1 MKKFASIFTSI
12 LLTFLLSLGTVASAA
27 SVLDSSQS
35 TGTLTLYKYEPESN
49 KQTAVTGATFTA
61 YQVAELDEANT
72 GTFKVTTNFSDVTG
86 LSDLFNY
93 DGGLTYK
100 STSEFE
106 ALIPALQSAAEKI
119 NVEDNQSSN
128 GNIYTSTE
136 TKDNDKG
143 TGEYK
148 FGVDAVTGGAAIDL
162 GIYLVVETGVP
173 NGYIT
178 SSQSFLVSVPEWNQ
192 TGGTDNTGAWNYD
205 VEAYPKDTKLTVT
218 KEIVTQEADTAN
230 NIAEETAPATT
241 QAIGDVIPFKI
252 SSTIPDYGM
261 SLSESDK
268 KFTATL
274 TDTKFNDIL
283 FKFNDTLSKGLTLDE
298 SSITVTIPGAGE
310 NGDDVTLSSGSTLKT
325 KTGNTT
331 TGDADYTVDV
341 VEVKDASGNVTGHK
355 LTIKFAWAAL
365 DNYQGKNIVITYNAV
380 LNENAAIGSANTNT
394 VTLNYTSDPET
405 GSDIDEDNPD
415 DPDNPPTP
423 PSDTTEVY
431 TYGMDLTKTFN
442 NEVADGTKIDASGV
456 EFSLKVNSEKL
467 WFVTAADYDTT
478 GSEWKNSGSGE
489 YTAYSADLVTG
500 TSSTFDDPKT
510 TENTEAKPTTLTE
523 GTYVKINGV
532 DYIITQKLNPS
543 STGVLKVNGLNVAAY
558 TLTEENSIDGYSK
571 LAGDITITVSETKDA
586 NGTLTGQVTAKMGD
600 TALKNADGNTGRFVL
615 TVNNVSKQFSL
626 PLTGG
631 AGFIIFTVCGGIV
644 MASAIIVFYQFR
656 KRRAEAKH

>member
-12 LLTFLLSLGTVASAA
+12 LLAFLLSLGTVASAA

-35 TGTLTLYKYEPESN
+35 TGTLTLYKYEPENN

-61 YQVAELDEANT
+61 YQVAELDEATT
-72 GTFKVTTNFSDVTG
+72 GTFKVTTNFSGVTG
-86 LSDLFNY
+86 LSDLFDY

-106 ALIPALQSAAEKI
+106 ALIPALQSAAETI
-119 NVEDNQSSN
+119 NVKDNQSSD

-136 TKDNDKG
+136 DTTKGKY
-143 TGEYK
+143 T
-148 FGVDAVTGGAAIDL
+148 FGNIDL

-192 TGGTDNTGAWNYD
+192 TGETDGTGTWNYD
-205 VEAYPKDTKLTVT
+205 VVAYPKDTKLTVT
-218 KEIVTQEADTAN
+218 KEIVTQKADTAN
-230 NIAEETAPATT
+230 DIAEETAPATT

-283 FKFNDTLSKGLTLDE
+283 FKFNDTLSKGLTLDD

-310 NGDDVTLSSGSTLKT
+310 NGQDVTLSSGSKLKT
-325 KTGNTT
+325 KITDTT
-331 TGDADYTVDV
+331 TGETSYTDGADYTVT
-341 VEVKDASGNVTGHK
+341 VTAVTNNENQPTGENK
-355 LTIKFAWAAL
+355 LTIDFAWAAL

-442 NEVADGTKIDASGV
+442 NEAADGTKIDASGV

-467 WFVTAADYDTT
+467 WFVTAAAYDTT

-500 TSSTFDDPKT
+500 TSSTFDDSKT
-510 TENTEAKPTTLTE
+510 TEDIEAKPTTLTE
-523 GTYVKINGV
+523 GTYVKINDV

-543 STGVLKVNGLNVAAY
+543 STGVLNVNGLNVATY

-586 NGTLTGQVTAKMGD
+586 NDTLTGKVTAKMGD
-600 TALKNADGNTGRFVL
+600 TELENADNTGRFKL
-615 TVNNVSKQFSL
+615 AVNNVSKQFSL